1 MARIPLVTEFESR
14 GIDRAVKEFKRL
26 EKTSQKVG
34 FALKKAFLPATAA
47 LGGLTAAAGLSL
59 KAAAE
64 DSKQQAEL
72 ARQLKATTQ
81 ATDSQVAAVENFI
94 AKTELAVG
102 VTDTQLRPAFANL
115 VRATGDVTKAQDVMA
130 LALDVSAATGQ
141 DLEGVTEKLQEA
153 LQGNV
158 QPLKELD
165 KSLTGLVDSG
175 ANTDQADEN
184 TA

>member
-72 ARQLKATTQ
+72 ARQLKATTR

-94 AKTELAVG
+94 ALLLQK
-102 VTDTQLRPAFANL
+102 R
-115 VRATGDVTKAQDVMA
+115 RA
-130 LALDVSAATGQ
+130 
-141 DLEGVTEKLQEA
+141 LET
-153 LQGNV
+153 
-158 QPLKELD
+158 
-165 KSLTGLVDSG
+165 
-175 ANTDQADEN
+175 
-184 TA
+184 